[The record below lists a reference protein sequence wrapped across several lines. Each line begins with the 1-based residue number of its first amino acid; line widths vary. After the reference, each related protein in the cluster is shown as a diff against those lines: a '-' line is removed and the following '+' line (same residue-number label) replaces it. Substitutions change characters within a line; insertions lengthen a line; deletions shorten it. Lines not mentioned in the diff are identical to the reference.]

1 MQESRGSR
9 RHSTTSFSEIEIVVE
24 ADTSYQMFVILSF
37 WDGDKALLQS
47 IKITVLTFLVKKKL
61 RESLRVR
68 VCIMTFL
75 EKTLS
80 QISSPRLRIKRS
92 LILNS
97 RS

>member
-47 IKITVLTFLVKKKL
+47 IKITVLTFLVKKKKL
-61 RESLRVR
+61 HESLRVR
-68 VCIMTFL
+68 VCIMTVL

-80 QISSPRLRIKRS
+80 QI
-92 LILNS
+92 
-97 RS
+97 